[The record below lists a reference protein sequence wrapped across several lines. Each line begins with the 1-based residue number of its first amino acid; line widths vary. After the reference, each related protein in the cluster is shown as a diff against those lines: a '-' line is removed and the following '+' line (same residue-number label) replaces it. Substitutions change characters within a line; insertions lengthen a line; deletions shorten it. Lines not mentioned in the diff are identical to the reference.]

1 MAFIYRYVKRF
12 IELFNFNV
20 NSNVFNSATFPRVI
34 FDPIA
39 KYGIIIDIFNFSFQ
53 FYVLSFLKLY
63 FMKINRIMKREIL
76 SKKNFFIILS
86 IILDMCF
93 FNVFKIIIFIMIRE
107 F

>member
-1 MAFIYRYVKRF
+1 M
-12 IELFNFNV
+12 NFLILMLIR
-20 NSNVFNSATFPRVI
+20 TFLILLRSLESSLTQLRN
-34 FDPIA
+34 

-63 FMKINRIMKREIL
+63 FMKINRIMKREVL

>member
-1 MAFIYRYVKRF
+1 M
-12 IELFNFNV
+12 NFLILMLIR
-20 NSNVFNSATFPRVI
+20 TFLILLRSLESSLTQLRN
-34 FDPIA
+34 

>member
-1 MAFIYRYVKRF
+1 M
-12 IELFNFNV
+12 NFLILMLIR
-20 NSNVFNSATFPRVI
+20 TFLILLRSLESSLTQLRN
-34 FDPIA
+34 

-63 FMKINRIMKREIL
+63 FMKINRIMKRKIL